1 MLDSTILTDILGS
14 FVNGS
19 SEGFPL
25 IKAYAEGLFA
35 KLIIIEVVMLGI
47 GVALNKTDFQAEI
60 VAKVLA
66 IGFVQFLIFR
76 YVWLVDGLRDG
87 FVKAGLAAG
96 GGHLSVPEFLDPSA
110 YISSGFN
117 KVFSALE
124 GRYFEGSWHFL
135 SSFNMAGLFTL
146 IILLVMF
153 FAFVGMGFQI
163 FFAVIEFYIVTSLAI
178 MMIPF
183 LIFQKTNFLGFR
195 ALNGILSNC
204 IKLMVLAFIASLAS
218 PVLQQL
224 AFSTQEPTLRELV
237 SLAVGALAIAL
248 LMWRAPSIA
257 MSFIAGTSGLDFN
270 SSAIQPMLSAA
281 NAGMG
286 FSQIATRAAS
296 VGSSALG
303 SVAQAARSG
312 ANHVRNFVKK

>member
-25 IKAYAEGLFA
+25 IKGYAEGLFT
-35 KLIIIEVVMLGI
+35 KLIIIEVVMFGI
-47 GVALNKTDFQAEI
+47 GVAFNEIDFQAEI

-76 YVWLVDGLRDG
+76 YVWLVDSLRDG

-96 GGHLSVPEFLDPSA
+96 GGHLNVSEFLDPSA

-124 GRYFEGSWHFL
+124 CRFFEGSWHFL

-153 FAFVGMGFQI
+153 FSFVGMGFQI

-178 MMIPF
+178 IMIPF
-183 LIFQKTNFLGFR
+183 LILQKTNFLGFR
-195 ALNGILSNC
+195 TLNGILSNC
-204 IKLMVLAFIASLAS
+204 IKLMVLAFIGSLAS
-218 PVLQQL
+218 PVLQEL
-224 AFSTQEPTLRELV
+224 AFSTQEPTLK
-237 SLAVGALAIAL
+237 
-248 LMWRAPSIA
+248 
-257 MSFIAGTSGLDFN
+257 N
-270 SSAIQPMLSAA
+270 
-281 NAGMG
+281 
-286 FSQIATRAAS
+286 
-296 VGSSALG
+296 
-303 SVAQAARSG
+303 
-312 ANHVRNFVKK
+312 